1 MTMTTRLRTLLVLI
15 TTLALAFAPLRGAL
29 AIPALSATDS
39 DSHCAEMM
47 QDMTTADSAATRQQP
62 GNQDNTAEDCCHQ
75 CDGSCV
81 DCVHSTAAISNTVF
95 LHPDSHNT
103 AQTSPLL
110 VRFPHGN
117 FSPPYRPPVS
127 I

>member
-29 AIPALSATDS
+29 AIPAFSATDS
-39 DSHCAEMM
+39 DSHCADMM
-47 QDMTTADSAATRQQP
+47 QDMTTADSAATRLQTD
-62 GNQDNTAEDCCHQ
+62 NQDNTTEDCCNQ

-81 DCVHSTAAISNTVF
+81 DCAHSTAAISNTVS
-95 LHPDSHNT
+95 LLPDSHNT

-110 VRFPHGN
+110 IRIPPGN